1 MGQSQRETLLCGQ
14 NSIMKIE
21 IYDTTLR
28 DGMQG
33 CGMDFSPEDK
43 LAVLHTLD
51 RLGVTYIEVGM
62 LTDAA
67 SLDYCRQIAEEKLE
81 TAIPVIF
88 GQTCRPGEACR
99 DNPTLR
105 AMADC
110 PLPVAAIYGKS
121 WLYQVQ
127 QVLHTTEEENLRMI
141 WDTVAFLKSAGK
153 QVFFDA
159 EHFFDGYSDNAEYAL
174 RVVDTAFTAGA
185 DRVILC
191 DTNGGMLPDT
201 IGLVVSAVIQQYGIG
216 KIGIHCHNDLGMAA
230 ACSVSAVLSGASQVQ
245 GTISGFGERCGN
257 ANLNTLIPVL
267 QLKLGFDCI
276 GENLPNLTS
285 CARQISETAN
295 RAFNENEPFVGGY
308 AFTHKAGTHIDGVT
322 KAPRSFEHMDPAAVG
337 NRRNIVISSLS
348 GRAALADKMRS
359 YLPPEDLTKDS
370 PRLLELS
377 RILKEREALGFDYE
391 DAAASLAL
399 VIEEVLNQRKR
410 YFDLLHFKVMVENSP
425 LRTLSDFSEAE
436 SMTAIATIKIAV
448 GGTEELTAG
457 EGNGPVNAMDEALRR
472 ALLRFYPQ
480 ISQMR
485 LTDYR
490 VRVLNSG
497 ATASVVRVLIESTDG
512 IEVWRTVGVSPDI
525 ITASWQALRDSV
537 EYMLSRR
544 LSPAQGE

>member
-1 MGQSQRETLLCGQ
+1 
-14 NSIMKIE
+14 MKIE

-28 DGMQG
+28 DGIQG
-33 CGMDFSPEDK
+33 CGVDFSPEDK
-43 LAVLHTLD
+43 ISVLHILD

-62 LTDAA
+62 LTDQA
-67 SLDYCRQIAEEKLE
+67 SAEYCRRIADEKLQ
-81 TAIPVIF
+81 TAVPVVF
-88 GQTCRPGEACR
+88 GRTCRPGEACR
-99 DNPTLR
+99 DNASLTAMARCPLR
-105 AMADC
+105 A
-110 PLPVAAIYGKS
+110 AAIYGKS
-121 WLYQVQ
+121 WLYQVDE
-127 QVLHTTEEENLRMI
+127 VLHTTAEENLRMI
-141 WDTVAFLKSAGK
+141 WDTIRFLKSAGK
-153 QVFFDA
+153 EVFFDA
-159 EHFFDGYSDNAEYAL
+159 EHFFDGYSDNAEYAM

-216 KIGIHCHNDLGMAA
+216 KVGIHCHNDLGMAVA
-230 ACSVSAVLSGASQVQ
+230 GSVSAVLSGASQVQ

-276 GENLPNLTS
+276 GENLKELTG
-285 CARQISETAN
+285 CARSINETAN

-348 GRAALADKMRS
+348 GRAALADKMRT

-391 DAAASLAL
+391 DATASLSL
-399 VIEEVLNQRKR
+399 LIEEVLNQRKR
-410 YFDLLHFKVMVENSP
+410 YFELLHFKVMVENSTILTP
-425 LRTLSDFSEAE
+425 EAFSSEEAM
-436 SMTAIATIKIAV
+436 SAIATIKIAV
-448 GGTEELTAG
+448 GSREELTAG

-472 ALLRFYPQ
+472 ALVRFYPQ
-480 ISQMR
+480 ISRMR
-485 LTDYR
+485 LTDYK

-512 IEVWRTVGVSPDI
+512 VEIWRTVGVSPDI

-537 EYMLSRR
+537 EYMLSRHQDDQTG
-544 LSPAQGE
+544 A

>member
-1 MGQSQRETLLCGQ
+1 
-14 NSIMKIE
+14 MKIE

-28 DGMQG
+28 DGIQG
-33 CGMDFSPEDK
+33 CGVDFSPEDK
-43 LAVLHTLD
+43 LSVLHTLD
-51 RLGVTYIEVGM
+51 HLGVTYIEVGM
-62 LTDAA
+62 LTDEDTAA
-67 SLDYCRQIAEEKLE
+67 YCEKVAAEPLRCA
-81 TAIPVIF
+81 TPVVF
-88 GQTCRPGEACR
+88 GQTCRPGESCA
-99 DNPTLR
+99 DNAALC
-105 AMADC
+105 AMARC
-110 PLPVAAIYGKS
+110 SLPVATIYGKS
-121 WLYQVQ
+121 WLYQVE
-127 QVLHTTEEENLRMI
+127 QVLHTTKEENLRMI
-141 WDTVAFLKSAGK
+141 RDTIVFLKNAGK

-159 EHFFDGYSDNAEYAL
+159 EHFFDGYSDDATYAMA
-174 RVVDTAFTAGA
+174 VVETAFDAGA

-201 IGLVVSAVIQQYGIG
+201 IGLVTKAVADRFGSSCYTSHNSG
-216 KIGIHCHNDLGMAA
+216 KLGIHCHNDMGMAS
-230 ACSVSAVLSGASQVQ
+230 ACTVSAVLSGVTQVQ

-276 GENLPNLTS
+276 GENLPRLTA
-285 CARQISETAN
+285 CARQINERAN

-322 KAPRSFEHMDPAAVG
+322 KSPRSFEHMDPGAVG

-348 GRAALADKMRS
+348 GRAALADKMRA
-359 YLPPEDLTKDS
+359 YLPATEALTKDS

-377 RILKEREALGFDYE
+377 RILKEREAQGYDYE

-399 VIEEVLNQRKR
+399 LIEEVLNQRKR
-410 YFDLLHFKVMVENSP
+410 YFDLLHFKVMVENQP
-425 LRTLSDFSEAE
+425 LSIDNVSEDM
-436 SMTAIATIKIAV
+436 SAIATIKIAV
-448 GGTEELTAG
+448 GGSEELTAG

-472 ALLRFYPQ
+472 ALVRFYPQ

-512 IEVWRTVGVSPDI
+512 VEVWRTVGVSPDI

-537 EYMLSRR
+537 EYMLS
-544 LSPAQGE
+544 LSNT

>member
-1 MGQSQRETLLCGQ
+1 
-14 NSIMKIE
+14 
-21 IYDTTLR
+21 
-28 DGMQG
+28 
-33 CGMDFSPEDK
+33 
-43 LAVLHTLD
+43 
-51 RLGVTYIEVGM
+51 
-62 LTDAA
+62 
-67 SLDYCRQIAEEKLE
+67 
-81 TAIPVIF
+81 
-88 GQTCRPGEACR
+88 
-99 DNPTLR
+99 
-105 AMADC
+105 
-110 PLPVAAIYGKS
+110 
-121 WLYQVQ
+121 
-127 QVLHTTEEENLRMI
+127 
-141 WDTVAFLKSAGK
+141 
-153 QVFFDA
+153 
-159 EHFFDGYSDNAEYAL
+159 
-174 RVVDTAFTAGA
+174 
-185 DRVILC
+185 
-191 DTNGGMLPDT
+191 LPDT

-216 KIGIHCHNDLGMAA
+216 KIGIHCHNDLGMAVA
-230 ACSVSAVLSGASQVQ
+230 GSVSAVLSGASQVQ

-276 GENLPNLTS
+276 GGNLTGLTS
-285 CARQISETAN
+285 CARCISETAN

-377 RILKEREALGFDYE
+377 RILKEREALGYDYE

-425 LRTLSDFSEAE
+425 LGTLQEPMYPTADTD
-436 SMTAIATIKIAV
+436 MTAIATIKIAV
-448 GGTEELTAG
+448 EGREELTAG

-472 ALLRFYPQ
+472 ALVRFYPQ

-485 LTDYR
+485 LTDYK

-512 IEVWRTVGVSPDI
+512 LEVWRTVGVSPDI

-537 EYMLSRR
+537 EYMLSRC
-544 LSPAQGE
+544 LAE

>member
-1 MGQSQRETLLCGQ
+1 
-14 NSIMKIE
+14 MKIE

-28 DGMQG
+28 DGIQG
-33 CGMDFSPEDK
+33 CGVDFSQEDK

-67 SLDYCRQIAEEKLE
+67 SAEYCRLVAGEKLE
-81 TAIPVIF
+81 TSIPVIF

-99 DNPTLR
+99 DNPALA
-105 AMADC
+105 AMAAC
-110 PLPVAAIYGKS
+110 PLPVTAVYGKS
-121 WLYQVQ
+121 WLYQVRE
-127 QVLHTTEEENLRMI
+127 VLHTSEEENLRMI
-141 WDTVAFLKSAGK
+141 WDTVAYLKSAGK

-174 RVVDTAFTAGA
+174 RVVETAFTAGA

-201 IGLVVSAVIQQYGIG
+201 IGLVTSAVVQQFGMG
-216 KIGIHCHNDLGMAA
+216 KLGIHCHNDLGMAVA
-230 ACSVSAVLSGASQVQ
+230 GSVSAVLSGVSQVQ

-276 GENLPNLTS
+276 GANLMGLTG
-285 CARQISETAN
+285 CARFINETAN

-348 GRAALADKMRS
+348 GRAALADKMRT

-370 PRLLELS
+370 PRLLALS

-399 VIEEVLNQRKR
+399 LIEEVLNQRRR
-410 YFDLLHFKVMVENSP
+410 Y
-425 LRTLSDFSEAE
+425 
-436 SMTAIATIKIAV
+436 
-448 GGTEELTAG
+448 
-457 EGNGPVNAMDEALRR
+457 
-472 ALLRFYPQ
+472 
-480 ISQMR
+480 
-485 LTDYR
+485 
-490 VRVLNSG
+490 
-497 ATASVVRVLIESTDG
+497 
-512 IEVWRTVGVSPDI
+512 
-525 ITASWQALRDSV
+525 
-537 EYMLSRR
+537 
-544 LSPAQGE
+544 

>member
-1 MGQSQRETLLCGQ
+1 
-14 NSIMKIE
+14 MKIE

-28 DGMQG
+28 DGLQG
-33 CGMDFSPEDK
+33 CGVDFSVEDK
-43 LAVLHTLD
+43 LTVLHTLD

-62 LTDAA
+62 LTDSASAEYCARIAA
-67 SLDYCRQIAEEKLE
+67 EKL
-81 TAIPVIF
+81 TAATPVVF

-99 DNPTLR
+99 DNAALC
-105 AMADC
+105 AIAAC
-110 PLPVAAIYGKS
+110 SLPAAAIFGKS
-121 WLYQVQ
+121 WLYQVTE
-127 QVLHTTEEENLRMI
+127 VLHTTAEENLRMI
-141 WDTVAFLKSAGK
+141 WDTVRFLKSAGK

-159 EHFFDGYSDNAEYAL
+159 EHFFDGYSDNAEYAMQ
-174 RVVDTAFTAGA
+174 VIDTAFTAGA

-201 IGLVVSAVIQQYGIG
+201 IGLVTNAVVQQYGIG
-216 KIGIHCHNDLGMAA
+216 KVGIHCHNDLGMAVA
-230 ACSVSAVLSGASQVQ
+230 GSVSAVLSGASQVQ

-276 GENLPNLTS
+276 GERLKELTA
-285 CARQISETAN
+285 CARSVNEAAN

-348 GRAALADKMRS
+348 GRAALADRMRS
-359 YLPPEDLTKDS
+359 FLPAEMLTKDS

-377 RILKEREALGFDYE
+377 KILKEREALGYDYE
-391 DAAASLAL
+391 DAAASLSL
-399 VIEEVLNQRKR
+399 LIEEVLNQRKR
-410 YFDLLHFKVMVENSP
+410 YFDLLHFKVMVENSAD
-425 LRTLSDFSEAE
+425 LSPEALAAGE
-436 SMTAIATIKIAV
+436 SMSAIATIKIAV
-448 GGTEELTAG
+448 GSREELTAG

-472 ALLRFYPQ
+472 ALVRFYPQ
-480 ISQMR
+480 VNRMR
-485 LTDYR
+485 LTDYK
-490 VRVLNSG
+490 VRVLTSG

-512 IEVWRTVGVSPDI
+512 VEIWRTVGVSPDI

-544 LSPAQGE
+544 GDCIDG

>member
-1 MGQSQRETLLCGQ
+1 MGQSQRNLLPACNG
-14 NSIMKIE
+14 IMKIE

-28 DGMQG
+28 DGIQG
-33 CGMDFSPEDK
+33 CGVDFSTEDK
-43 LAVLHTLD
+43 ITVLHTLD

-67 SLDYCRQIAEEKLE
+67 SVDYCQLVAAEKLE
-81 TAIPVIF
+81 TAVPVIF

-99 DNPTLR
+99 DNPALA
-105 AMADC
+105 AMAAC

-121 WLYQVQ
+121 WLYQVE
-127 QVLHTTEEENLRMI
+127 QVLHTTAEENLRMI
-141 WDTVAFLKSAGK
+141 WDTVMYLKAAGK
-153 QVFFDA
+153 KVFFDA

-174 RVVDTAFTAGA
+174 RVVETAFTAGA

-216 KIGIHCHNDLGMAA
+216 KIGIHCHNDLGMAVA
-230 ACSVSAVLSGASQVQ
+230 GSVSAVLSGASQVQ

-276 GENLPNLTS
+276 GGNLTGLTS
-285 CARQISETAN
+285 CARRISETAN

-377 RILKEREALGFDYE
+377 RILKEREALGYDYE

-425 LRTLSDFSEAE
+425 LGTLQEPMYPTADTD
-436 SMTAIATIKIAV
+436 MTAIATIKIAV
-448 GGTEELTAG
+448 EGREELTAG

-472 ALLRFYPQ
+472 ALVRFYPQ

-485 LTDYR
+485 LTDYK

-512 IEVWRTVGVSPDI
+512 LEVWRTVGVSPDI

-544 LSPAQGE
+544 LAE